1 MKQSQNLRSHPEVFK
16 IFKEHSREICI
27 RVDRGFSILLL
38 IQWFASIILAA
49 WLFPETRF
57 HHYYEVEGS
66 IVMATVLGGV
76 FSLPALACVRWNPGK
91 RLTRVVVG
99 LSQISFSILIIHLTG
114 GRIEAHFH
122 VLLSIAFLAF
132 YLDPLVLGL
141 ASALAIADH
150 LVRGCFI
157 PMSIYGEMAVNYY
170 KLFEHSLWIL
180 FENVVLLT
188 AVSYLRADLRERAVS
203 KYQLILAREEAL
215 RASSMKSMFLS
226 NMSHEIRT
234 PLNSIMGFTEIL
246 WETSLDEDQ
255 KSYLGTIQRC
265 SQSLMRLLND
275 ILDLSKIE
283 NGLMQIDRHKFNMRE
298 LHCDVH
304 KMFEIQCRD
313 KGISFDIQVNEE
325 VPEHVIGDSHRI
337 RQILVNLIANA
348 VKFTEKGRVSV
359 VVEHDMEK
367 SVTRWQV
374 VDTGVGIPF
383 AAQEKL
389 FKRFIQADASVSRK
403 YGGSGLGL
411 IITKNLVELM
421 GGTLHLCSKVD
432 EGTKFSFILPLE
444 KS

>member
-1 MKQSQNLRSHPEVFK
+1 MNQPQNLGNHPEVLK
-16 IFKEHSREICI
+16 IFKEHSREICV

-38 IQWFASIILAA
+38 IQWVASIFTAV
-49 WLFPETRF
+49 WLFPQTQLSQ
-57 HHYYEVEGS
+57 YYGTEGS
-66 IVMATVLGGV
+66 VVVATLLGGM
-76 FSLPALACVRWNPGK
+76 FTLPALACVLSIPGA

-99 LSQISFSILIIHLTG
+99 LSQISFSMLIIHLTG

-141 ASALAIADH
+141 ASALAVVDH
-150 LVRGCFI
+150 VARGCFM
-157 PMSIYGEMAVNYY
+157 PMSIYGEMAVNHY
-170 KLFEHSLWIL
+170 KFLEHFLWIL
-180 FENVVLLT
+180 FEDVALVT
-188 AVSYLRADLRERAVS
+188 GVSYLREDLREMAIS

-215 RASSMKSMFLS
+215 RSSSLKSMFLS

-246 WETSLDEDQ
+246 SETSLNEDQ
-255 KSYLGTIQRC
+255 KSYVGTIHRC
-265 SQSLMRLLND
+265 SESLMRLLND

-298 LHCDVH
+298 LHGDVR

-313 KGISFDIQVNEE
+313 KGISLDIRVNDE
-325 VPEHVIGDSHRI
+325 VPELAIGDSHRI

-348 VKFTEKGRVSV
+348 VKFTEKGTVSV
-359 VVEHDMEK
+359 VVDHDSEK

-374 VDTGVGIPF
+374 IDTGVGIPF
-383 AAQEKL
+383 SAQEKL
-389 FKRFIQADASVSRK
+389 FKRFAQADASVSRK

-421 GGTLHLCSKVD
+421 GGKLHLSSKVD
-432 EGTKFSFILPLE
+432 EGTIFSFILPLE
-444 KS
+444 